1 MKIDVLEVSIFIFFF
16 VLITVIGF
24 VAARWRR
31 ADLSTLHEWGLAGRR
46 FGTVVTWFLLGGDL
60 YTAYTFI
67 AVPGAVFTS
76 GAIGFFAVPYT
87 VLVYPIIFIL
97 MPKFWTVCKQ
107 RGYITA
113 SDFVKDRFGSS
124 SLALAVAFTGIL
136 ATMPYIALQ
145 MFGIQVSIAAL
156 GIPLD
161 VAVGSFKI
169 DIPLLIAFLI
179 LAAYTYTS
187 GLRAPALIALVKDVM
202 VLSLVVI
209 AVIYIP
215 TRLGGFSH
223 IFAVATAHQPVVA
236 HKIAVAKAAGTYPP
250 NAFTV
255 FLKTPGAMVAYTTL
269 ALGSALALFLYPHSM
284 LGVLSSNDRNVVKRN
299 TALLPIYSLMLGLL
313 ALLGFM
319 ALALPKPPAAGNG
332 AVPALI
338 TQLFPNWLAGFAFAA
353 ISIGALVPAAVMSIA
368 AANLFTRNIYK
379 EYFRP
384 NSSEREEAQ
393 TAKITSFLLKFGALL
408 FIIFVPTQNIISFQL
423 LGGVWIIQTLP
434 PVFLG
439 LYTHWFNRWALLIGW
454 AAGMISGTLMAFS
467 AIISGIPGAPLLQT
481 YTFTIGGVAIPVYI
495 ALAALILNLV
505 LSIVLTPIFQ
515 AIGLRSGK
523 DVTTPA
529 DYEYAP
535 VEPKE
540 PIEEALR

>member
-1 MKIDVLEVSIFIFFF
+1 MKIDVLEISIFIFFF

-31 ADLSTLHEWGLAGRR
+31 GDLRQLNEWGLAGRR

-76 GAIGFFAVPYT
+76 GAVGFFAVPYT
-87 VLVYPIIFIL
+87 VLVYPLIFLL

-136 ATMPYIALQ
+136 ATLPYIALQ

-161 VAVGSFKI
+161 FVIGGVKL
-169 DIPLLIAFLI
+169 DIPLLIAFII

-187 GLRAPALIALVKDVM
+187 GLRAPALIALVKDAM
-202 VLSLVVI
+202 VLTLVVV
-209 AVIYIP
+209 AVIYVPI
-215 TRLGGFSH
+215 RLGGFAH

-236 HKIAVAKAAGTYPP
+236 SKIVAAKAAGVYPP
-250 NAFTV
+250 SAFTI

-299 TALLPIYSLMLGLL
+299 TALLPMYSLMLGLL

-319 ALALPKPPAAGNG
+319 ALALPKPPATGNG
-332 AVPALI
+332 AVIAVI
-338 TQLFPNWLAGFAFAA
+338 TQIFPDWFAGFAFAA

-368 AANLFTRNIYK
+368 AANLFTRNVYK

-384 NSSEREEAQ
+384 NCSEHEESEV
-393 TAKITSFLLKFGALL
+393 AKISSFLLKFGALL
-408 FIIFVPTQNIISFQL
+408 FIIFVPTTNIISFQL

-439 LYTHWFNRWALLIGW
+439 LYTHWFNRWALLVGW
-454 AAGMISGTLMAFS
+454 AAGMITGTLMAFS
-467 AIISGIPGAPLLQT
+467 AIIQGIPNAPLLQT
-481 YTFTIGGVAIPVYI
+481 YPIFGIPVY
-495 ALAALILNLV
+495 AAFAALIVNLV
-505 LSIVLTPIFQ
+505 LAVVLTPIFQ
-515 AIGLRSGK
+515 AIGLRPGK
-523 DVTTPA
+523 DVTSPA

-535 VEPKE
+535 VESKE
-540 PIEEALR
+540 PLREALS

>member
-1 MKIDVLEVSIFIFFF
+1 MKIDVLEISIFIFFF

-24 VAARWRR
+24 VAARWRQG
-31 ADLSTLHEWGLAGRR
+31 DLRQLNEWGLAGRR

-76 GAIGFFAVPYT
+76 GAVGFFAVPYT
-87 VLVYPIIFIL
+87 VLVYPLIFLL

-136 ATMPYIALQ
+136 ATLPYIALQ
-145 MFGIQVSIAAL
+145 MFGIQVSIQAL
-156 GIPLD
+156 IPPQYLTGAFAD
-161 VAVGSFKI
+161 V
-169 DIPLLIAFLI
+169 PLFIAFVI
-179 LAAYTYTS
+179 LAGYTYTS
-187 GLRAPALIALVKDVM
+187 GLRAPALIALVKDAM
-202 VLSLVVI
+202 VLILVVV
-209 AVIYIP
+209 AVIYVPI
-215 TRLGGFSH
+215 RLGGFAH

-236 HKIAVAKAAGTYPP
+236 KAITTAKAAGTYPP
-250 NAFTV
+250 SAFTI

-313 ALLGFM
+313 ALIGFM
-319 ALALPKPPAAGNG
+319 ALALPKPPATGNG
-332 AVPALI
+332 AVVAVI
-338 TQLFPNWLAGFAFAA
+338 TQIFPDWFAGFAFAA

-368 AANLFTRNIYK
+368 AANLFTRNVYK

-384 NSSEREEAQ
+384 NCSEHEESEV
-393 TAKITSFLLKFGALL
+393 AKISSFLLKFGALL
-408 FIIFVPTQNIISFQL
+408 FIIFVPTTNIISFQL

-467 AIISGIPGAPLLQT
+467 AIIAGIPKAPLLQT
-481 YTFTIGGVAIPVYI
+481 YPIFGIPVY
-495 ALAALILNLV
+495 AAFAALIVNLV
-505 LSIVLTPIFQ
+505 LAVVLTPIFQ
-515 AIGLRSGK
+515 TIGLRSGK
-523 DVTTPA
+523 DVTSPA

-535 VEPKE
+535 IESKE
-540 PIEEALR
+540 PLREALS

>member
-1 MKIDVLEVSIFIFFF
+1 MINWVALSVFIFFF
-16 VLITVIGF
+16 LLVTVLGF

-31 ADLSTLHEWGLAGRR
+31 GDLNQLNEWGLAGRR

-60 YTAYTFI
+60 YTAYTFV
-67 AVPGAVFTS
+67 AVPGLMYAT
-76 GAIGFFAVPYT
+76 GAQGFFAVPYT
-87 VLVYPIIFIL
+87 ILVYPLIFLL
-97 MPKFWTVCKQ
+97 MPKFWSVCKQ
-107 RGYITA
+107 HGYITA
-113 SDFVKDRFGSS
+113 SDFVRDRFGSS

-136 ATMPYIALQ
+136 ATLPYIALQ
-145 MFGIQVSIAAL
+145 MFGIQVAIQAL
-156 GIPLD
+156 IPPQYLTGILGDVPL
-161 VAVGSFKI
+161 F
-169 DIPLLIAFLI
+169 IAFVI
-179 LAAYTYTS
+179 LAAYTYSS

-202 VLSLVVI
+202 VLTLVLV
-209 AVIYIP
+209 AVIYVPI
-215 TRLGGFSH
+215 RLGGFAH

-236 HKIAVAKAAGTYPP
+236 KAITAAKTAGTYPP
-250 NAFTV
+250 SAFTI

-299 TALLPIYSLMLGLL
+299 TALLPIYSMMLGLL

-384 NSSEREEAQ
+384 NCSEREESQA
-393 TAKITSFLLKFGALL
+393 AKISSFLIKFGALL

-423 LGGVWIIQTLP
+423 LGGVWIIQTLT

-439 LYTHWFNRWALLIGW
+439 LYTHWFNRWAMLIGW
-454 AAGMISGTLMAFS
+454 AVGMISGTLMAFS
-467 AIISGIPGAPLLQT
+467 AIIAGIPGAPLLQT

-495 ALAALILNLV
+495 ALAALVLNLV
-505 LSIVLTPIFQ
+505 LSIVLTPIFE
-515 AIGLRSGK
+515 AIGLKSGK

-529 DYEYAP
+529 DYESAP
-535 VEPKE
+535 AEPKE
-540 PIEEALR
+540 SIKEALG